1 MKPVS
6 KTVKITAAAFLAAA
20 ALIIAGI
27 GVDFS
32 PGFSEGFVLCFVTA
46 QLILLILR
54 KSAWAWIGTLGALL
68 LLAGSYIYAAGD
80 DHLSLCVWSTLAGT
94 AVAAV
99 LVLARRGE
107 RLPLSEELLRLSLL
121 AVGLFTLLCG
131 LFSTA
136 LLPLALGVLLCFA
149 ARVLSKTQPWLTLVG
164 LLLCDVFLI
173 APLCFPGGV

>member
-1 MKPVS
+1 MT
-6 KTVKITAAAFLAAA
+6 KTVKIAAAAFLSAA

-32 PGFSEGFVLCFVTA
+32 PGFSEGFVFCFVAA

-54 KSAWAWIGTLGALL
+54 KPAWAWIGTLGALL

-80 DHLSLCVWSTLAGT
+80 DHLRLCVRLALAGT
-94 AVAAV
+94 VVGGV
-99 LVLARRGE
+99 LIFLRQRGE
-107 RLPLSEELLRLSLL
+107 RVPLPEGLLRLGLL
-121 AVGLFTLLCG
+121 AAGLFTLLCG

-136 LLPLALGVLLCFA
+136 LLPLALGVLLCLA
-149 ARVLSKTQPWLTLVG
+149 ARVLTKAQPWLTLVG